1 MKRLY
6 KVLCLDTGA
15 EYGFVSRSA
24 REALECMLYVL
35 NVATEDERAVIR
47 ATNSGAT
54 LWFEHAGK
62 TYGVVCRS

>member
-24 REALECMLYVL
+24 REALECMLCVL
-35 NVATEDERAVIR
+35 NAATKDEKAVIR

-54 LWFEHAGK
+54 LWFEHTGK
-62 TYGVVCRS
+62 TYGVLCR